1 MSVKGAGSGSM
12 RIVVASKNP
21 VKIETA
27 FRAFKAVFPDAS
39 CACEG
44 VSAESQVSSQPLSD
58 RETLVGAQNRV
69 VNARSQVPD
78 ADFYVGIEGG
88 VEDCDNELHCFA
100 WIVVESKEGKR
111 GKARSAAFIVP
122 PEIRR
127 LIIEEGK
134 ELGDADDIVF
144 GGTNTKQK
152 NGSIGLLTN
161 DVITRTELYRHATVA
176 ALIPFIHEHLYE
188 G

>member
-1 MSVKGAGSGSM
+1 M
-12 RIVVASKNP
+12 RVVVASQNP
-21 VKIETA
+21 VKIQTA
-27 FRAFKAVFPDAS
+27 LQAFQEVFPHAP
-39 CACEG
+39 CECEG
-44 VSAESQVSSQPLSD
+44 VSVESQVASQPLSD
-58 RETLVGAQNRV
+58 RETLEGAQNRV
-69 VNARSQVPD
+69 ANARSRVPD

-88 VEDCDNELHCFA
+88 VEDCDNELHSFA

-111 GKARSAAFIVP
+111 GKGRSAAFIVP

-176 ALIPFIHEHLYE
+176 ALIPFIHEHLYGGGE
-188 G
+188 TT

>member
-1 MSVKGAGSGSM
+1 MIAM
-12 RIVVASKNP
+12 RVVVASQNP

-27 FRAFKAVFPDAS
+27 LRAFQEVFPHVP
-39 CACEG
+39 CECEG

-58 RETLVGAQNRV
+58 HETLEGAQNRIAS
-69 VNARSQVPD
+69 ARGRVPD

-111 GKARSAAFIVP
+111 GKGRSAAFIVP

-134 ELGDADDIVF
+134 ELGDADDLVF

-161 DVITRTELYRHATVA
+161 DVITRTELYRHAAIA
-176 ALIPFIHEHLYE
+176 ALIPFIHEHLYGGE
-188 G
+188 ETTRV

>member
-1 MSVKGAGSGSM
+1 M
-12 RIVVASKNP
+12 RVIVASTNP

-27 FRAFKAVFPDAS
+27 LRAFQAVFPNAS
-39 CACEG
+39 CECEG
-44 VSAESQVSSQPLSD
+44 VSAESQVSNQPLSD
-58 RETLVGAQNRV
+58 KETLEGAQNRV
-69 VNARSQVPD
+69 AHARSQVPD

-88 VEDCDNELHCFA
+88 VEDFDNELHCFA
-100 WIVVESKEGKR
+100 WIVIESKEGKR
-111 GKARSAAFIVP
+111 GKGRSAAFIVP

-161 DVITRTELYRHATVA
+161 DVITRTELYRHAAVS
-176 ALIPFIHEHLYE
+176 ALIPFIHQHLYGGGE
-188 G
+188 TTRA